1 MQIKN
6 MFRDDINR
14 NINGVVQVE
23 QEEKDVVY
31 QEIKE
36 YVVTSELKK
45 HFVTFFDAYSDSFIH
60 PTDNIGVWITG
71 FFGSGKSHFLK
82 MLSYLLSNKTVN
94 GKPTIEYFRDK
105 FDDELTFMNVEKS
118 TSVPTETILFN
129 IDVEGSIN
137 KDDTAYYACS
147 PPFSIII

>member
-1 MQIKN
+1 

-45 HFVTFFDAYSDSFIH
+45 HFVTFFDAYSDSFVH
-60 PTDNIGVWITG
+60 PTDNVGVWITG

-105 FDDELTFMNVEKS
+105 FDDELTFMNVENQQ
-118 TSVPTETILFN
+118 VF
-129 IDVEGSIN
+129 
-137 KDDTAYYACS
+137 
-147 PPFSIII
+147 

>member
-118 TSVPTETILFN
+118 TSVKTETILFN
-129 IDVEGSIN
+129 ISSEYSGD
-137 KDDTAYYACS
+137 KDKLTIAKV
-147 PPFSIII
+147 FSQDLLF